1 VPAHCLAEGEPQ
13 SEQQTLTMK
22 LSSNRYH
29 DILTEEDA
37 EASSEYL
44 DFTYRIG
51 KLATKLA
58 MLVAL
63 LSFALAYWYFVFGF
77 WLSVGAAL
85 VVSFLFMV
93 IFLSGAG
100 ILFRTLKKK

>member
-1 VPAHCLAEGEPQ
+1 M
-13 SEQQTLTMK
+13 SRYRDTLTA
-22 LSSNRYH
+22 
-29 DILTEEDA
+29 EEA

-44 DFTYRIG
+44 EFSYRLG

-63 LSFALAYWYFVFGF
+63 VSFALAYWYLVVGF

-85 VVSFLFMV
+85 VVGFLFMV

-100 ILFRTLKKK
+100 VLFRTLKRK